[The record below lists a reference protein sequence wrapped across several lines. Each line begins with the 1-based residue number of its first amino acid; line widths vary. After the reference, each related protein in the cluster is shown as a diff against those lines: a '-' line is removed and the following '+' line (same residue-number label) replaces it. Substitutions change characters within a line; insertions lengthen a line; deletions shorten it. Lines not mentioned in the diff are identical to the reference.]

1 MQKYLVLTYF
11 ILLITFSCDDTINNN
26 VDEYEYL
33 WDIKKDS
40 LNIAILAFDFDSS
53 TFLGGTILY
62 DATNAISLTDT
73 IPFLMYYSNTIA
85 VDGPIILILQTPVSG
100 DTIFDYYFNPWGM
113 LGSVNAPDTLFPPN
127 SFNIS
132 TGSVQEPFYTETFI

>member
-1 MQKYLVLTYF
+1 
-11 ILLITFSCDDTINNN
+11 
-26 VDEYEYL
+26 
-33 WDIKKDS
+33 
-40 LNIAILAFDFDSS
+40 
-53 TFLGGTILY
+53 
-62 DATNAISLTDT
+62 
-73 IPFLMYYSNTIA
+73 MYYSNTIF

-132 TGSVQEPFYTETFI
+132 TRSVQEPFYTETLFNFYYYENDSTFISRRDEIWEIAKKCDIVKDFAQHEYQVFTCLVYANQKRLLYLLLCQIL